1 MKRPA
6 PLVELP
12 EAHRV
17 DLDVRAE
24 IAGGREPF
32 TRIMATVKALGA
44 DQALVL
50 RVPFEPLPLYEVLG
64 RRGFAHWTERAD
76 TGDWSVWFYRDA
88 DLRTGSSSG
97 PVPAPFGARVILD
110 VRGLE
115 PPQPMVR
122 VLQEAQGLA
131 MGAVLEVLH
140 ERRPIFLYPQLEE
153 RGFDHDTDEP
163 EPGLIRILVR
173 RRES

>member
-1 MKRPA
+1 
-6 PLVELP
+6 
-12 EAHRV
+12 
-17 DLDVRAE
+17 
-24 IAGGREPF
+24 
-32 TRIMATVKALGA
+32 MATVKALGA
-44 DQALVL
+44 DQVLVL
-50 RVPFEPLPLYEVLG
+50 RAPFEPLPLYEVLG
-64 RRGFAHWTERAD
+64 RRGFAHWTERAE
-76 TGDWSVWFYRDA
+76 TGDWSVWFYHDA
-88 DLRTGSSSG
+88 ARRAGSTSG
-97 PVPAPFGARVILD
+97 PPPAAAGARVILD

-122 VLQEAQGLA
+122 VLQEAQRLPIGT
-131 MGAVLEVLH
+131 VLEVLH